1 MMMMKNGSNNL
12 RPLIR
17 VHTRHPLAFQIIQ
30 GALTACGLWQ
40 DGEISFASEGDAPQY
55 AGQLLILDSCSGD
68 EWLEMAVSWHQSGGK
83 VILLLSPLANQERE
97 QLRLLYLGISG
108 LVLISPNL
116 NQELP
121 RAVSTVLAGELW
133 VRRDTLMEYVRR
145 NKPAAEGSA
154 GGGRLTPR
162 EEQII
167 SFLLRDYSNKRIA
180 YALGISERTV
190 KYHVSNI
197 FQKAQVG
204 TRKELR
210 AVTRRNPRRQLSEMI
225 GAMPSAV
232 GDTSRAV

>member
-1 MMMMKNGSNNL
+1 MMMNNANNNS

-30 GALTACGLWQ
+30 GALSACGQWQ
-40 DGEISFASEGDAPQY
+40 DAEISFACESDVPQF
-55 AGQLLILDSCSGD
+55 AGQLLIVDSCSGN

-83 VILLLSPLANQERE
+83 VILLLSPAQGSE
-97 QLRLLYLGISG
+97 QMRLLYLGISG
-108 LVLISPNL
+108 LVVMSPNL

-121 RAVSTVLAGELW
+121 RAVRTVMAGELW
-133 VRRDTLMEYVRR
+133 VRRDTLMQYVQR
-145 NKPAAEGSA
+145 NKSVGEGNA
-154 GGGRLTPR
+154 WGGHLTPR

-210 AVTRRNPRRQLSEMI
+210 AATHRRARGQLSEAV
-225 GAMPSAV
+225 GTVPSAV